1 MKNKVNLP
9 LFIGLGIAFGILIGS
24 TFNYKDSAIV
34 FSTSKTGN
42 EAKIKRLIDYIQYEY
57 VDEVD
62 TDSLLDE
69 AIENMLE
76 KLDPHSVYIPKENL
90 AQVTE
95 RMQGNFVGV
104 GIQFRMYKDTLMVVR
119 TIEDGPS
126 EKAGIL
132 AGDRFLVANNDTLY
146 GKKYSSFDIM
156 KSLKGIPDSEIDLL
170 VYRKSTGEKIN
181 IPVTRGKVNIKS
193 IPVAY
198 MLNDSVGYIKME
210 RFANTTYDEFKES
223 LDNLKS
229 KGMNTMVLDLRDN
242 SGGYL
247 HIANQII
254 DEFLEKG
261 KLIVYTKNK
270 KGAIN
275 KSFAEKEGAFE
286 DGTLYVLINENSAS
300 ASEIVAGAL
309 QDNDKGII
317 VGRRSFGKGLVQQE
331 MKLGDGSAV
340 RLTTSR
346 YYTPTGRSIQRPYG
360 EESENYYKDY
370 FERVENGE
378 LLSADS
384 IKTVDSLMFKTPKG
398 KIVYGG
404 GGIVPDVF
412 VPIDTTSYVSGVFV
426 TDLNNFVFEYVD
438 NNRKKLKDW
447 DVDTFVKEFDKDNKV
462 LHQYLKKVNLDKNIS
477 KKDKVIIHR
486 YLKSLIAQNL
496 FDDLGYYKV
505 QESSDKMISKIFE
518 LENKKNDK

>member
-1 MKNKVNLP
+1 MKNKINLP

-24 TFNYKDSAIV
+24 TFNYKNNAIV
-34 FSTSKTGN
+34 FSASTTGS
-42 EAKIKRLIDYIQYEY
+42 EEKIKRLIDYIQYEY

-90 AQVTE
+90 EQVTE

-132 AGDRFLVANNDTLY
+132 AGDRFLMANKDTLF
-146 GKKYSSFDIM
+146 GRQFSSLDVM

-170 VYRKSTGEKIN
+170 VYRKSTGEKLN
-181 IPVTRGKVNIKS
+181 IPVTRGKVSIKS

-198 MLNDSVGYIKME
+198 MLNDTTGYIKME
-210 RFANTTYDEFKES
+210 RFANTTYDEFKNA
-223 LDNLKS
+223 LDDLKS

-275 KSFAEKEGAFE
+275 KSFAKKKGAFE
-286 DGTLYVLINENSAS
+286 DGNLYVLINENSAS

-309 QDNDKGII
+309 QDNDKGTI

-331 MKLGDGSAV
+331 MNLGDGSAV

-360 EESENYYKDY
+360 EKTETYYEDY
-370 FERVENGE
+370 LKRVESGE

-384 IKTVDSLMFKTPKG
+384 IKTVDSLRFTTPKG
-398 KIVYGG
+398 KVVYGG

-412 VPIDTTSYVSGVFV
+412 VPIDTTTSVHGVFV
-426 TDLNNFVFEYVD
+426 SDLNNFVFEYVD
-438 NNRKKLKDW
+438 NNRADLSKW
-447 DVDTFVKEFDKDNKV
+447 DVDTFVKEFDRDNKI
-462 LHQYLKKVNLDKNIS
+462 LNQYLKKFSLEKNIS
-477 KKDKVIIHR
+477 TQEKKVIHR
-486 YLKSLIAQNL
+486 YLKALIAQNL
-496 FDDLGYYKV
+496 FDDIGYYKV
-505 QESSDKMISKIFE
+505 QEDSDKMIDKVLE
-518 LENKKNDK
+518 LQKEKNDE